1 MIRDAK
7 GQKDRRMKNNNES
20 TKLYLLR
27 HGETENY
34 QGEFVFS
41 GHVDLDV
48 TKKGEEQLALQAERL
63 KGRPIRKVYASDL
76 QRSYKGAAAIATP
89 LSAEIVRDSRFRE
102 ICSGRWDGL
111 TYSQVN
117 ERYPGEC
124 RERYGDLVNYRI
136 KGGGENLVDAKSRA
150 MAAVSEIV
158 ARHRGQEVA
167 LVAHGGINRIILS
180 ESLGLD
186 LKNILRIEQDFGC
199 LNIIEFYDG
208 AALIR
213 LLNLKP

>member
-1 MIRDAK
+1 MRS
-7 GQKDRRMKNNNES
+7 NSES
-20 TKLYLLR
+20 TTIYLLR

-48 TKKGEEQLALQAERL
+48 TKRGEEQLALQAERL
-63 KGRPIRKVYASDL
+63 KDRPIKKVYASDL
-76 QRSYKGAAAIATP
+76 KRSYKGAAAIAAP
-89 LSAEIVRDSRFRE
+89 LAAGIVRDARFRE

-111 TYSQVN
+111 TYGQVA
-117 ERYPGEC
+117 ERFPDEC
-124 RERYGDLVNYRI
+124 ELRYQDLVNFRI
-136 KGGGENLVDAKSRA
+136 RGGGENLIDAKKRA
-150 MAAVSEIV
+150 MAAVSEMV
-158 ARHRGQEVA
+158 ERHRGEEIA
-167 LVAHGGINRIILS
+167 LVAHGGTNRIILS

-199 LNIIEFYDG
+199 LNIIEFHDG
-208 AALIR
+208 TALVR